1 MHINTNKP
9 VLTDNN
15 ADNFRIIINYIE
27 KIKDEIS
34 FNIDDLTKKIDI
46 LKKNLSNS
54 SGGEK

>member
-34 FNIDDLTKKIDI
+34 FNIVDLTKKIDI

>member
-1 MHINTNKP
+1 MHITTNKP

>member
-27 KIKDEIS
+27 KIKDENS

>member
-54 SGGEK
+54 SGGDK